1 MITSRYGPRSVLRR
15 LRLRLL
21 PVPSQALGLAVLV
34 AVLAAALV
42 SGPLMVASAEQ
53 GAWQQERDRV
63 GQNGLGS
70 TFGSSTLVGR
80 QVSAQSRIAR
90 IGELDDAVVAS
101 VADAGLNAP
110 VSRATLNEAIFTAS
124 PHGFADVQLFFG
136 TGAQDDVEIV
146 AGAPSETGVLI
157 PQELAQ
163 AAGVGPGQNLAVQ
176 GEHGDLATLQVSGV
190 YTTPTLPLDPYWE
203 GLGFLFLP
211 TLTPLGELEYPPA
224 AILASK
230 QITLATALAVDE
242 DVLVQWLVPIDDG
255 TDIAGA
261 RTAADDFGRLQ
272 AAMADPESAVTQ
284 LIAAEAFPRPAPES
298 ALPTSLETVD
308 RTVGLLS
315 PPVRA
320 VGIGGGAAALVLVGA
335 WAGQRIRRREDELR
349 SLITR
354 GLSPAR
360 GAGQAATEALLP
372 GALGL
377 AVGGLVGWLLVR
389 ELGPAADLGP
399 ETLQRSLVALAA
411 GGVAALAV
419 VAGVTAARLARL
431 DQIGRGPAA
440 QLLGRVPW
448 LAVTAAV
455 TVVTA
460 VPLVT
465 GGSET
470 ERGFGVLT
478 LVVPLLAT
486 VVVAGVVTAGL
497 PLIGRRADARLRR
510 LPPGAFLAARRVLA
524 GQGAARLVVVT
535 TALSLGLV
543 VYAGALAD
551 STARTIAT
559 KASVA
564 TGSDVVAPVAR
575 GASADGPIPAGAM
588 VVGVEND
595 ATLVPGDRRA
605 DVLVVHPE
613 QVADVV
619 RWNDALADQPLDEL
633 MSALADYDGDR
644 VPVVLAGGTSES
656 ALAATDGGLTLDFEY
671 YTLPVDVVAQVDAF
685 PGQGSRDALLV
696 ADWDRYL
703 DALEAADRDPDLVLS
718 RMVWARGEPG
728 EVVDALATAG
738 YVDTSTADVET
749 AAEFAAR
756 PELNAQTWALSYLR
770 AVALAAGV
778 LGLVGLAMQAMAQQR
793 RRTVAGLLL
802 SRMGMSR
809 GAADRASGLE
819 IGLLAALGALVA
831 AAVALPASALVL
843 HLLDPVPTLP
853 PGPLFATPWPTIAAV
868 VVGVV
873 LVTVLGATLV
883 GRSARRATGGQVMRD
898 AT

>member
-1 MITSRYGPRSVLRR
+1 MIKPRSALRR
-15 LRLRLL
+15 LRISLL
-21 PVPSQALGLAVLV
+21 PVPGQAFGLAVLT

-42 SGPLMVASAEQ
+42 SAPLMVASAEQ
-53 GAWQQERDRV
+53 AAWDRELARV
-63 GQNGLGS
+63 GQNGLGV
-70 TFGSSTLVGR
+70 TFGSSTLAGR

-90 IGELDDAVVAS
+90 IGELDDAVIDS
-101 VADAGLNAP
+101 VAAAELNQP
-110 VSRATLNEAIFTAS
+110 VSRASLAEPILTAP
-124 PHGFADVQLFFG
+124 PHGVGQVQLFFG
-136 TGAQDDVEIV
+136 TGAQDNVEIV
-146 AGAPSETGVLI
+146 AGSPSDDGVLV
-157 PQELAQ
+157 PAELAET
-163 AAGVGPGQNLAVQ
+163 AGVGPGDPLTVQ
-176 GEHGDLATLQVSGV
+176 GEHGDATTLQVSGV

-211 TLTPLGELEYPPA
+211 TLSPLGELVHPPA

-230 QITLATALAVDE
+230 DVTLATALAVDE
-242 DVLVQWLVPIDDG
+242 DVFAEWLVPVDDG
-255 TDIAGA
+255 IDITGA
-261 RTAADDFGRLQ
+261 RAAADDFEQLQ
-272 AAMADPESAVTQ
+272 AAMADPESAVTR
-284 LIAAEAFPRPAPES
+284 LISEEGFPRPAPS
-298 ALPTSLETVD
+298 TALPASLETVD
-308 RTVGLLS
+308 RTVDLLS

-320 VGIGGGAAALVLVGA
+320 VGVGGGAAALVLVGA

-360 GAGQAATEALLP
+360 GAGQAVREALLP
-372 GALGL
+372 VALGL
-377 AVGGLVGWLLVR
+377 VVGGGVGWLLIR
-389 ELGPAADLGP
+389 ELGPSADLGP
-399 ETLQRSLVALAA
+399 DVLRRSLVALAT
-411 GGVAALAV
+411 GGAAALAV
-419 VAGVTAARLARL
+419 VAAVTAARLARL

-440 QLLGRVPW
+440 QLLTRVPW

-465 GGSET
+465 GGSGSDG
-470 ERGFGVLT
+470 GFGILT

-486 VVVAGVVTAGL
+486 VVIGGVATAVL
-497 PLIGRRADARLRR
+497 PLVGRRADTRLRR
-510 LPPGAFLAARRVLA
+510 LPPAVFLAARRVLA

-551 STARTIAT
+551 STARTIDA

-575 GASADGPIPAGAM
+575 GATADTPPPGAM
-588 VVGVEND
+588 VVGVEQD

-605 DVLVVHPE
+605 DVLVVHPD

-619 RWNDALADQPLDEL
+619 RWNDGLADVPLDSL
-633 MSALADYDGDR
+633 MDALSDYDGDR
-644 VPVVLAGGTSES
+644 VPVVLAGGVSKN
-656 ALAATDGGLTLDFEY
+656 ALAATDGGLTLDFDF

-685 PGQGSRDALLV
+685 PGQGSRDALVV
-696 ADWDRYL
+696 ADWDRYTS
-703 DALEAADRDPDLVLS
+703 AVQVADRDPDLVLS
-718 RMVWARGEPG
+718 REVWARGHTA
-728 EVVDALATAG
+728 EVLDTLVTSGFVDRGA
-738 YVDTSTADVET
+738 EFRT
-749 AAEFAAR
+749 AAAFAAR
-756 PELNAQTWALSYLR
+756 PELNAQTWSLSYLS

-809 GAADRASGLE
+809 TASDSANGLE
-819 IGLLAALGALVA
+819 IGLLAGLGALVA
-831 AAVALPASALVL
+831 VAVALPASALVL

-853 PGPLFATPWPTIAAV
+853 PDPLFEIPWTSIAAV
-868 VVGVV
+868 VAGVV
-873 LVTVLGATLV
+873 LVTVVGAALV